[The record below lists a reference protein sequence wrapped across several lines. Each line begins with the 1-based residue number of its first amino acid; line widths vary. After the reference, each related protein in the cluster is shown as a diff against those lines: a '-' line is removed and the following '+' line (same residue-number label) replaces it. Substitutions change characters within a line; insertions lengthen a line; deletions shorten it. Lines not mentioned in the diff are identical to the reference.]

1 MKQAAIALIRIYR
14 FLLSPWI
21 GGSCR
26 FWPTCS
32 AYALDAVER
41 HGALRGGWM
50 MITRIARCH
59 PYGGGGVDPVP
70 DRFRWRCWCQ
80 REVTSDAVTGRIE
93 T

>member
-80 REVTSDAVTGRIE
+80 REVTGDAVTGRIE